1 MEEQVDDQHKYKTK
15 HAALIASV
23 IGNTD
28 EVHALDDLRHQLKT
42 SKITSALKIKHNK
55 LLTKLQ
61 ADAQRE
67 KSSIL
72 DQIKAFEM
80 LYFNEH
86 QCLPNTRTCPERSSL
101 LKKYK
106 RTTRLLAAWSI
117 DL

>member
-1 MEEQVDDQHKYKTK
+1 MISTSTK
-15 HAALIASV
+15 QHAALIASV
-23 IGNTD
+23 IRNTD
-28 EVHALDDLRHQLKT
+28 EVHALDDQCHQLKT
-42 SKITSALKIKHNK
+42 SKITSALKIKHQ

-61 ADAQRE
+61 ADVQRE

-72 DQIKAFEM
+72 DQIKAIEM